1 MGEPSA
7 WPADFN
13 PALMVQLAEEL
24 GDVDRLLRYAPATA
38 SRAVASGSRRE
49 AVTIFRMV
57 GPHLDRME
65 PIERGSILEEWAN
78 AVRQSG
84 DIIRAKQLRERA
96 LRVYREAGAELDAAR
111 CMLEISADYWRSKQ
125 EKRAIENAA
134 LAVETLRALDA
145 PANLQSDALRAQALI
160 HYLGY
165 NDQAGDEVIRRAIA
179 IAPAESKQLAVA
191 KATAVWGGKTW
202 EEAQRLGQEALE
214 LADRVG
220 SWRAV
225 EIAYEK
231 LTQWDHELPPKDRTW
246 VLDDALAFA
255 EAHQL
260 DDIRAFT
267 LLGFAQ
273 RHIDAGRYIDA
284 EDVARE
290 AATIWPDSE
299 QNLAAWPLE
308 LMARPQLRRGSPQ
321 ARENIE
327 KLSEFVPIGPPINAN
342 LSELMAEAHWLDPS
356 LPFDRGMALV
366 DYQFSVDHPMAPLIA
381 DSSLIYW
388 LWKLGIEVELP
399 ERLHSQYRHQIEG
412 DWEAAAAEWSDWE
425 RPYEQ
430 ALALSEG
437 PPEAAISALAIL
449 DEIGAVRLATR
460 IRRDLREQGVAGVP
474 AGPRPSTRENVA
486 LLTARQMEV
495 LRLMAEG
502 GSNPEIA
509 DTLFISSRTAE
520 HHVSAVL
527 SKLNASTREE
537 AVAMAADL
545 GVLTAI

>member
-1 MGEPSA
+1 M
-7 WPADFN
+7 
-13 PALMVQLAEEL
+13 
-24 GDVDRLLRYAPATA
+24 
-38 SRAVASGSRRE
+38 
-49 AVTIFRMV
+49 
-57 GPHLDRME
+57 
-65 PIERGSILEEWAN
+65 
-78 AVRQSG
+78 
-84 DIIRAKQLRERA
+84 
-96 LRVYREAGAELDAAR
+96 
-111 CMLEISADYWRSKQ
+111 
-125 EKRAIENAA
+125 
-134 LAVETLRALDA
+134 
-145 PANLQSDALRAQALI
+145 
-160 HYLGY
+160 
-165 NDQAGDEVIRRAIA
+165 
-179 IAPAESKQLAVA
+179 
-191 KATAVWGGKTW
+191 
-202 EEAQRLGQEALE
+202 
-214 LADRVG
+214 
-220 SWRAV
+220 
-225 EIAYEK
+225 
-231 LTQWDHELPPKDRTW
+231 
-246 VLDDALAFA
+246 
-255 EAHQL
+255 
-260 DDIRAFT
+260 
-267 LLGFAQ
+267 
-273 RHIDAGRYIDA
+273 
-284 EDVARE
+284 
-290 AATIWPDSE
+290 
-299 QNLAAWPLE
+299 
-308 LMARPQLRRGSPQ
+308 MARPQLRRGSPQ

-327 KLSEFVPIGPPINAN
+327 KLSEFVPIGQPIFFG

-366 DYQFSVDHPMAPLIA
+366 DHQFSVDHPMAPLFT

-449 DEIGAVRLATR
+449 DEIGAVPLATR
-460 IRRDLREQGVAGVP
+460 IRRDLREQGVTGVP

-509 DTLFISSRTAE
+509 DILFISSRTAE

-545 GVLTAI
+545 GILTAN